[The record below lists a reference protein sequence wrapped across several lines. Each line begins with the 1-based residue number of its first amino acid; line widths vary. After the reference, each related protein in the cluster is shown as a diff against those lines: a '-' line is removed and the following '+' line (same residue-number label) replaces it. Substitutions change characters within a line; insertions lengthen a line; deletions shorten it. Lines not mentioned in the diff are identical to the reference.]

1 MSESHRI
8 DNLPA
13 TDEANMWCIPQFDT
27 LRFLR
32 ARFVN
37 HTFVPHSHDY
47 YVIGIVEDGAQRFN
61 HFQQRHITLPGQL
74 IIINPGDVHTGES
87 AVPEGFHYRALYPTV
102 ALLDNVAAQLR
113 HQHSGLPLFPEVRVY
128 DPYLHRQLRQLHR
141 DSEQAMSALELEE
154 RFVDLFGALIARHA
168 IDKGDV
174 PEYREAR
181 QEIQGVR
188 DYMEAYFASDI
199 SLTDLSERVNISPYH
214 LARLFRREMGIPPHR
229 YLENIRIRH
238 AQHLL
243 DDDLSI
249 ADVAYATG
257 FSSQSHFTRTF
268 RRFIGVTPGK
278 FAQQRKIV

>member
-1 MSESHRI
+1 MSESNPI

-13 TDEANMWCIPQFDT
+13 TDEAEMWCIPQLDT

-32 ARFVN
+32 ARFIN
-37 HTFVPHSHDY
+37 HAFVPHSHDY
-47 YVIGIVEDGAQRFN
+47 CVIGIVEDGAQRFN

-87 AVPEGFHYRALYPTV
+87 AVPEGFHYRALYPTA
-102 ALLDNVAAQLR
+102 ALLENVAAQLR
-113 HQHSGLPLFPEVRVY
+113 HQHIGLPSFPEVRVY
-128 DPYLHRQLRQLHR
+128 DPYLHRQLRKLHR

-154 RFVDLFGALIARHA
+154 RFVDFLGELIARHA
-168 IDKGDV
+168 IDSGDV
-174 PEYREAR
+174 PEYRAAR
-181 QEIQGVR
+181 QEIQAVR
-188 DYMEAYFASDI
+188 DYMEAHFATDI
-199 SLTDLSERVNISPYH
+199 SLTDLSELVNISPYH

-243 DDDLSI
+243 DEDLAI

-257 FSSQSHFTRTF
+257 FSSQSHLSPEPS
-268 RRFIGVTPGK
+268 GVLS
-278 FAQQRKIV
+278 A

>member
-1 MSESHRI
+1 MSETNRI

-13 TDEANMWCIPQFDT
+13 TDEADMWCIPQLDT

-37 HTFVPHSHDY
+37 HTFAPHSHDY

-87 AVPEGFHYRALYPTV
+87 AVPEGFHYRALYPTA
-102 ALLDNVAAQLR
+102 ALLENVATQLR
-113 HQHSGLPLFPEVRVY
+113 HQPSGLPLFPEVRVY
-128 DPYLHRQLRQLHR
+128 DLYLHRQLRYLHS
-141 DSEQAMSALELEE
+141 DSEKAMSALEFEA
-154 RFVDLFGALIARHA
+154 RFIEFFGELIARHA
-168 IDKGDV
+168 SDSGNV

-181 QEIQGVR
+181 REIQEVR
-188 DYMEAYFASDI
+188 DYMEANFATDI
-199 SLTDLSERVNISPYH
+199 SLTDLSELVNISSYH

-243 DDDLSI
+243 DDNLTI

-257 FSSQSHFTRTF
+257 FSSQSHLTRTF